1 MAKLI
6 PATISARA
14 SSGERELFYRLR
26 DDPRTEGWVVLHS
39 LEVRR
44 HLTKLE
50 GEIDLIVIVPGSGIL
65 CIEVK
70 ACDVS
75 REAGTWVYPYGTS
88 AEGPFKQVSRAMHSL
103 RKWLADS
110 DASFAGLLYFS
121 AVAFTE
127 INFSERSPEWHP
139 WQVINKSDL
148 LHNSPATL
156 IGAIL
161 EKAHVFVRQRSSR
174 WYDEVRSRPGSAV
187 VQRITEMLR
196 RDFEYQE
203 SARTEIERLE
213 RAIHRFTDEQMD
225 AADHLAENDRVIFK
239 GPAGT
244 GKTFLALEAARQ
256 AIRQG
261 KRVGLFCFNKFLGE
275 WLEEQ
280 AASLRQE
287 AHAAAIPFYAGT
299 FHRFLM
305 QQCPTQEYVGVSPDF
320 WKTTLPAAFCEH
332 ILTQVDSS
340 PLFDMVVLDEA
351 QDLITPE
358 YLDALDL
365 MLTGGLKNGRWV
377 FFGDF
382 ERQAIY
388 VPAGTVF
395 GALTPGILKDRAGPH
410 ATFNLTTNCRNARRV
425 AETLTVVSGLTPG
438 YRKLLQEA
446 DTGTVDPVFYDSPT
460 AQTRRLQSEIE
471 RLLQRFRP
479 DEIIVLSSRTAGQSC
494 AAQLFSRDN
503 LPFELSEMNSG
514 SRRSLSAVRYTSVHR
529 FKGLEASAIILTDL
543 DKLEDEQSKALLYVG
558 MSRARVHLSVLMQS
572 RLSPVYQTAVLAN
585 LRQIL
590 DTAS

>member
-110 DASFAGLLYFS
+110 DTVFSGLLYFS

-139 WQVINKSDL
+139 WQVINSADL
-148 LHNSPATL
+148 LRNSPATL
-156 IGAIL
+156 INAIL
-161 EKAHVFVRQRSSR
+161 ERAHTFVRQRSSR
-174 WYDEVRSRPGSAV
+174 WYDEARSRPGHAV

-196 RDFEYQE
+196 KDFEYQE

-213 RAIHRFTDEQMD
+213 RAIHSFTDEQMD
-225 AADHLAENDRVIFK
+225 AADHLVENERVIFK

-244 GKTFLALEAARQ
+244 GKTMLALEAARR
-256 AIRQG
+256 AVMQG

-275 WLEEQ
+275 WLDEK
-280 AASLRQE
+280 ASSLRE
-287 AHAAAIPFYAGT
+287 AAHAAAIPFYAGT

-305 QQCPTQEYVGVSPDF
+305 QQCPAQDYVGVSPDF
-320 WKTTLPAAFCEH
+320 WQSTLPAAFCEH
-332 ILTQVDSS
+332 ILAQAGGAA
-340 PLFDMVVLDEA
+340 LFDMVILDEA

-365 MLTGGLKNGRWV
+365 MLTGGLKNGCWV

-382 ERQAIY
+382 VRQAIY
-388 VPAGTVF
+388 IPADTASGV
-395 GALTPGILKDRAGPH
+395 LTPGVLKDRAGPH
-410 ATFNLTTNCRNARRV
+410 ATFNLKTNCRNARRV
-425 AETLTVVSGLTPG
+425 AETLTVVSGLSPG
-438 YRKLLQEA
+438 YRRLLQEA
-446 DTGTVDPVFYDSPT
+446 DTGTVDPVFYDSP
-460 AQTRRLQSEIE
+460 AVQKRRLQSEIE
-471 RLLQRFRP
+471 HLLHRFRP

-494 AAQLFSRDN
+494 AAQLASNER
-503 LPFELSEMNSG
+503 LPFKLAEMDSG
-514 SRRSLSAVRYTSVHR
+514 YSHSLSAIRFTSVHR
-529 FKGLEASAIILTDL
+529 FKGLEAPAIILTDV
-543 DKLEDEQSKALLYVG
+543 DRLEDEQSKALLYVG
-558 MSRARVHLSVLMQS
+558 MSRARLHLSVFMQA

-590 DTAS
+590 NTAP